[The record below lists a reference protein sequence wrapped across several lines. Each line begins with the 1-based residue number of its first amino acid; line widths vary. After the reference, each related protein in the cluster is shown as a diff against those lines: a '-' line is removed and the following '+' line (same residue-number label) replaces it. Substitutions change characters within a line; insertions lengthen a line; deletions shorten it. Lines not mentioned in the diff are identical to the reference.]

1 MFINNEVVK
10 CFAIILLTFTVN
22 PAIDYPTD
30 RKTVTQKLY
39 EMVCD
44 MKQKHDNMS
53 KQNNEEND
61 WDDDWSFDKLKDKK
75 ELDWSEQQL
84 AKKDANWHSDL
95 VKNCFI
101 FVFILL

>member
-1 MFINNEVVK
+1 
-10 CFAIILLTFTVN
+10 
-22 PAIDYPTD
+22 
-30 RKTVTQKLY
+30 
-39 EMVCD
+39 
-44 MKQKHDNMS
+44 MS

-84 AKKDANWHSDL
+84 AKKDANWRSNL